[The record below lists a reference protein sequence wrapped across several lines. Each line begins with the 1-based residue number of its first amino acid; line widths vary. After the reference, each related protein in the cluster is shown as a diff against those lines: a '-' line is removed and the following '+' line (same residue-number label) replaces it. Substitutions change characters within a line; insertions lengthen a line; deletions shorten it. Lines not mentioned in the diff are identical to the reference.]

1 MYGAARP
8 RSTETDRGGTASPR
22 RRRTRDASLRAAQPG
37 RLEPGVGVSEMDERS
52 SERQARGGFQA
63 GGGARSRVGLILGP
77 VLFALLLLLPPPA
90 AMTPAAWRTAA
101 TGILMAV
108 WWITEAIPIP
118 ATALV
123 PLLLFPLLGVA
134 SIGAAAAPYANPV
147 IFLFLGGFLIAA
159 ALQRCG
165 LHQRMAL
172 TIIALAGTSPRR
184 LVGGFMA
191 ATAFISLWVS
201 NTATVVMLLP
211 MALSVITLVESRG
224 ATGANFAV
232 TLLLGLTYA
241 ASIGGMGTLI
251 GTPPNALLAGFMDET
266 YGIRIGFVEWMLL
279 GVPLVLVALPLSWL
293 LLTRVLYPVPG
304 GDAAGGADLI
314 RSELR
319 RLGPLSRAELI
330 VGGITALTAI
340 AWVTRPL
347 IDDVLPGI
355 SDAGIAVGGALL
367 LFVIPAGWRE
377 RSPLLDWDDAQRL
390 PWGVLLLFGGG
401 LSLADAIEETGLAAW
416 IGEALG
422 AVAAWPPLLVVLT
435 VSTVI
440 VFLTELTSNTAV
452 AAAFLPVVAALAV
465 GIGADPLLL
474 AVPVALGA
482 SCAFMMPVATP
493 PNAIVYGSGHLTI
506 PQMARA
512 GFWLNLLMIVLVTAA
527 AFLLAP
533 LTLAR

>member
-1 MYGAARP
+1 MDD
-8 RSTETDRGGTASPR
+8 RSG
-22 RRRTRDASLRAAQPG
+22 
-37 RLEPGVGVSEMDERS
+37 
-52 SERQARGGFQA
+52 ERQGGGGFEA

-77 VLFALLLLLPPPA
+77 ALFALLLLLPAPSG
-90 AMTPAAWRTAA
+90 MTPAAWRTAA

-118 ATALV
+118 VTALA
-123 PLLLFPLLGVA
+123 PLVVFPLLGVA
-134 SIGAAAAPYANPV
+134 SIGGAAAPYANPV

-165 LHQRMAL
+165 LHRRMAL
-172 TIIALAGTSPRR
+172 TIIALVGTSPRR

-191 ATAFISLWVS
+191 ATAFISMWVS

-211 MALSVITLVESRG
+211 MALSVLALVESRG
-224 ATGANFAV
+224 AADANFGV
-232 TLLLGLTYA
+232 TLLLGLAYA
-241 ASIGGMGTLI
+241 ASIGGVGTLI
-251 GTPPNALLAGFMDET
+251 GTPPNALLAGFMDEA
-266 YGIRIGFVEWMLL
+266 YGVRIGFVEWMLL
-279 GVPLVLVALPLSWL
+279 GVPLVLVALPLTWA

-304 GDAAGGADLI
+304 NDAGGGAELI
-314 RSELR
+314 RDELR
-319 RLGPLSRAELI
+319 RLGPMSRAELL
-330 VGGITALTAI
+330 VGGITALTAA
-340 AWVTRPL
+340 AWVARPL
-347 IDDVLPGI
+347 LDDVIPGI
-355 SDAGIAVGGALL
+355 SDAGIAIGGALL
-367 LFVIPAGWRE
+367 LFIIPSDWRE
-377 RSPLLDWDDAQRL
+377 RTPLLGWEDAQRL

-401 LSLADAIEETGLAAW
+401 LSLANAIEETGLATW

-435 VSTVI
+435 VSTI
-440 VFLTELTSNTAV
+440 IIFLTELTSNTAT
-452 AAAFLPVVAALAV
+452 AAAFLPVAAALAV
-465 GIGADPLLL
+465 GIGVEPVLL

-512 GFWLNLLMIVLVTAA
+512 GFWLNLMMVVLVTAA

-533 LTLAR
+533 LILAR

>member
-1 MYGAARP
+1 
-8 RSTETDRGGTASPR
+8 
-22 RRRTRDASLRAAQPG
+22 
-37 RLEPGVGVSEMDERS
+37 MDERS
-52 SERQARGGFQA
+52 SEGQGRGGFQA
-63 GGGARSRVGLILGP
+63 GGGTRSRVGLILGP

-90 AMTPAAWRTAA
+90 GMTPAAWRTAA

-123 PLLLFPLLGVA
+123 PLVLFPLLGVA
-134 SIGAAAAPYANPV
+134 PIGAAAAPYANPV

-165 LHQRMAL
+165 LHRRMAL
-172 TIIALAGTSPRR
+172 TIISLVGTSPRR

-191 ATAFISLWVS
+191 ATAFISMWVS

-211 MALSVITLVESRG
+211 MALSVLTLVESRG
-224 ATGANFAV
+224 GRGAADANFGV
-232 TLLLGLTYA
+232 TLLLGLAYA
-241 ASIGGMGTLI
+241 ASIGGVGTLI
-251 GTPPNALLAGFMDET
+251 GTPPNALLAGFMDEA
-266 YGIRIGFVEWMLL
+266 YGVRIGFVEWMLL
-279 GVPLVLVALPLSWL
+279 GVPLVLVALPLTWL

-304 GDAAGGADLI
+304 EDVGGGADLI

-319 RLGPLSRAELI
+319 RLGPLSRAELL

-347 IDDVLPGI
+347 IDDVIPGI

-367 LFVIPAGWRE
+367 LFVIPPGGRE
-377 RSPLLDWDDAQRL
+377 RSPLLGWEDAQQL

-401 LSLADAIEETGLAAW
+401 LSLADAIEETGLATW

-435 VSTVI
+435 ATTVI
-440 VFLTELTSNTAV
+440 VFLTELTSNTAT

-493 PNAIVYGSGHLTI
+493 PNAIVYGSGRLTI